1 MIWLMTSLGFPFAS
15 HARHG
20 IEEAS
25 DNGHRKKKK
34 RGGGDK
40 HLISLAKWKKKDN
53 PRRQVL
59 LGHCSSAP
67 TYHIEKKL

>member
-25 DNGHRKKKK
+25 DNGHRQKKE
-34 RGGGDK
+34 GGNK
-40 HLISLAKWKKKDN
+40 NLISLAKWKKKDN

-59 LGHCSSAP
+59 LGHGSCSMVLLQPS
-67 TYHIEKKL
+67 T

>member
-34 RGGGDK
+34 AGGGT
-40 HLISLAKWKKKDN
+40 N
-53 PRRQVL
+53 
-59 LGHCSSAP
+59 
-67 TYHIEKKL
+67 T